1 MEDFKPP
8 RKLDTTQEISKSD
21 GVEVFTQPEATSK
34 KRSSVTSIFD
44 SEDSDGEDAQ
54 RMQPEEEE
62 RTYDSDS
69 ELDVRITRDVLED
82 IIHAWL
88 DANAMTIL
96 KKAMAPTPKR
106 KAVAKGVKDCLPK
119 KAKK

>member
-21 GVEVFTQPEATSK
+21 GVEVFTQPDKISK
-34 KRSSVTSIFD
+34 KTSGVTSIFD
-44 SEDSDGEDAQ
+44 SESSEGEDDP
-54 RMQPEEEE
+54 RMQAEDDE

-88 DANAMTIL
+88 DANAMTVL
-96 KKAMAPTPKR
+96 KKAMAPPPKR